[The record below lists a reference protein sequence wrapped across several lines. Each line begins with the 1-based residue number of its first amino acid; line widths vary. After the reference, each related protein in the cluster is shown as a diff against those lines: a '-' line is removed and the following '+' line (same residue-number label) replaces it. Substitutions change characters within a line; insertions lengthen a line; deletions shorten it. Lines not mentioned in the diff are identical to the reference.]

1 MLTVTNQ
8 ESMKTRLA
16 VALVGLAISLALPTF
31 AQQKDGVDPK
41 IAQQI
46 RVLAMKYDAA
56 FNKKDAA
63 PLPRSI
69 R

>member
-1 MLTVTNQ
+1 
-8 ESMKTRLA
+8 MKTRLA

-46 RVLAMKYDAA
+46 CVGYEV
-56 FNKKDAA
+56 
-63 PLPRSI
+63 
-69 R
+69 